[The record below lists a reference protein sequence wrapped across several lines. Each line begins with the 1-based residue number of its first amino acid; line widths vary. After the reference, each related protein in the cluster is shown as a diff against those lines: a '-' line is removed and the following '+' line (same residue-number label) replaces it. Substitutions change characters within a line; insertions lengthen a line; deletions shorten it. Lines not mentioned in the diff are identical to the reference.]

1 MAKQILMSVLFGTA
15 IFDSSAQLPK
25 AVNAEQQRTTQD
37 YLIDK
42 LVNSPVIVEDGKGET
57 LEVFGSSITFK
68 LTTESTNNQ
77 LGLYEVALAPNVSG
91 AKLHYH
97 RFMDE
102 TFIVTQGTL
111 TIQLI
116 DREVEVGE
124 GGVIHIPR
132 FTPHG
137 FYNGTDGE
145 VKAMMLFNPPQH
157 REDFFRGMKE
167 VVSEQPVDAS
177 NFLQLYHK
185 YDSHPIDDAEAA
197 MVLQRRVGGSQR
209 Q

>member
-1 MAKQILMSVLFGTA
+1 MTQQTVITMLLFSMLVTA
-15 IFDSSAQLPK
+15 GHAQAPRAEETERK
-25 AVNAEQQRTTQD
+25 AEAPY

-42 LVNSPVIVEDGKGET
+42 LVNDAVVVTAGTGES
-57 LEVFGSSITFK
+57 LDVLGSMVTFK
-68 LTTESTNNQ
+68 LTTESTHNQ
-77 LGLYEVALAPNVSG
+77 LGLYEVALAPKVSG

-102 TFIVTQGTL
+102 TFVVIKGTL

-124 GGVIHIPR
+124 GGIIHIPR

-145 VKAMMLFNPPQH
+145 VKALMLFNPPQH

-167 VVSEQPVDAS
+167 VLSEDPVDS
-177 NFLQLYHK
+177 SKFLKLYHK
-185 YDSHPIDDAEAA
+185 YDSHPIDESNVAN
-197 MVLQRRVGGSQR
+197 VLLRTDEDNQ
-209 Q
+209 